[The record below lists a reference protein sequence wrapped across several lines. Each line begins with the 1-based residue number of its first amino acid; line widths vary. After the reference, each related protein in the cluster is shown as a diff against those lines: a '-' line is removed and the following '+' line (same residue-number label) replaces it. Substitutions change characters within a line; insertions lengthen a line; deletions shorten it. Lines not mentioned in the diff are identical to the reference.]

1 MEELGEMEEKIYK
14 VETVRRWY
22 DFTEVREQRST
33 RYMYSG
39 SLLKYMGDLAKE
51 GFININENTFV
62 HDEFVIN
69 INEAVIED
77 RIKKSLDIL
86 KSNFDT
92 VRSYNWGYIESQLK
106 STMIEETEKM
116 AQKNIESELYKVIK
130 WRSTGEISAIPEEEL
145 GCIVAE

>member
-1 MEELGEMEEKIYK
+1 MEEKIYK
-14 VETVRRWY
+14 VEIVRRWY
-22 DFTEVREQRST
+22 ALTEVREQRGT

-39 SLLKYMGDLAKE
+39 FLLKYMGDLAKE
-51 GFININENTFV
+51 GFIKINENTLV
-62 HDEFVIN
+62 HDECVIN

-130 WRSTGEISAIPEEEL
+130 WRSTVEISAIPEDEL
-145 GCIVAE
+145 GFVVAE

>member
-1 MEELGEMEEKIYK
+1 MEALGEMKEKKYQ
-14 VETVRRWY
+14 VEIVRRWY

-39 SLLKYMGDLAKE
+39 FLLKYMGDLEKE
-51 GFININENTFV
+51 GFSKINENTLV
-62 HDEFVIN
+62 HDECTIN

-92 VRSYNWGYIESQLK
+92 VRSYNWDYIESQLK

-116 AQKNIESELYKVIK
+116 AKKNIESELYKVIK
-130 WRSTGEISAIPEEEL
+130 WRSTVKISAIPEDEL
-145 GCIVAE
+145 EFIVAE

>member
-1 MEELGEMEEKIYK
+1 MEALGEMEEKKYQ
-14 VETVRRWY
+14 VEIVRRWY

-39 SLLKYMGDLAKE
+39 SLFKYMENLVKE
-51 GFININENTFV
+51 GFSKINESTLV
-62 HDEFVIN
+62 HEECTIN
-69 INEAVIED
+69 INEAVIEN

-92 VRSYNWGYIESQLK
+92 VRSYNWNYIESQLK

-116 AQKNIESELYKVIK
+116 AKKNIESELYKVIK
-130 WRSTGEISAIPEEEL
+130 WRSTVKISVIPEDEL
-145 GCIVAE
+145 EFIVAE

>member
-1 MEELGEMEEKIYK
+1 MEALGEMKEKIYQ
-14 VETVRRWY
+14 VEIVRRWY

-39 SLLKYMGDLAKE
+39 SLSKYMGDLVKE
-51 GFININENTFV
+51 GFIKINESTLV
-62 HDEFVIN
+62 HDECTIN
-69 INEAVIED
+69 INEAVIEN

-92 VRSYNWGYIESQLK
+92 VRSYNWDYIESQLK

-116 AQKNIESELYKVIK
+116 AKKNIESELYKVIK
-130 WRSTGEISAIPEEEL
+130 WRSTVKISAIPEDEL
-145 GCIVAE
+145 EFIVAE

>member
-14 VETVRRWY
+14 VEIVRRWY

-51 GFININENTFV
+51 GFININENTLV

-130 WRSTGEISAIPEEEL
+130 WRSTVEISAIPEDEL
-145 GCIVAE
+145 GFIVAE

>member
-14 VETVRRWY
+14 VEIVRRWY

-130 WRSTGEISAIPEEEL
+130 WRSTVEISAIPEEEL
-145 GCIVAE
+145 GFIVAE

>member
-14 VETVRRWY
+14 VEIVRRWHAL
-22 DFTEVREQRST
+22 TEVREQRGT

-39 SLLKYMGDLAKE
+39 FLLKYMGDLAKE
-51 GFININENTFV
+51 GFIKINENTLV
-62 HDEFVIN
+62 HDECVIN

-116 AQKNIESELYKVIK
+116 AQKNIESELYKLIK
-130 WRSTGEISAIPEEEL
+130 WRSMVEISAIPEDEL
-145 GCIVAE
+145 GFIVAE

>member
-1 MEELGEMEEKIYK
+1 MEALGEMKEKKYQ
-14 VETVRRWY
+14 VEIVRRWY

-39 SLLKYMGDLAKE
+39 FLLKYMGDLEKE
-51 GFININENTFV
+51 GFSKINENTLV
-62 HDEFVIN
+62 HDECTIN

-86 KSNFDT
+86 ESNFDT
-92 VRSYNWGYIESQLK
+92 VRSYNWDYIESQLK

-116 AQKNIESELYKVIK
+116 AKKNIESELYKVIK
-130 WRSTGEISAIPEEEL
+130 WRSTVKISAIPEDEL
-145 GCIVAE
+145 EFIVAE